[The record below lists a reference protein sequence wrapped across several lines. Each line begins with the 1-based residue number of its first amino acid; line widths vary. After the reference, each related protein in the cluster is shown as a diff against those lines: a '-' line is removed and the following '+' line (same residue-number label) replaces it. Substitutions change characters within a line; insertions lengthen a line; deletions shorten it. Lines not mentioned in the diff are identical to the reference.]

1 MNKVFAYSLLLLLGL
16 IGSQLFPEIIR
27 SGYSSIFE
35 IAQFLMNV
43 VLSYI
48 MIRVGFEFE
57 VDKSRI
63 KSYGWDYVVAMTSAA
78 FPWIL
83 VAIYFI
89 FLLSKD
95 YMASWNAWEEI
106 LLVSRFCAPTSAGVL
121 FSMLAAAGLGATWV
135 FKKVRILAI
144 FDDLDT
150 IILLIPLQIMI
161 IGLEWQLSMVL
172 PFVLLLLIIAW
183 KYFSSIKIK
192 YSWKWLLFYAL
203 IITTFSEAIYIT
215 SKMINETVPIHL
227 EVLLPAFV
235 LGTII
240 KHSGNKNKNDASI
253 STIISMIF
261 MFLVGLS
268 MPQIAVDDSTMLVG
282 KQTITAQQPMM
293 SWSTI
298 AFHVLMVT
306 LISNIGKM
314 FPLICYRK
322 EANWNERLAICIG
335 MWPRGEVGAGILII
349 SLNYGIGGPFV
360 IIAMLSLA
368 LNLLLTGLFIYFV
381 KNLIQIDKGWFFH
394 RHRLDTGLSLK

>member
-1 MNKVFAYSLLLLLGL
+1 MNKVIAYSLLLILGL
-16 IGSQLFPEIIR
+16 VGSQIFPKIIG
-27 SGYSSIFE
+27 SGYSSLFE
-35 IAQFLMNV
+35 IIQFFMNV
-43 VLSYI
+43 ALSYI

-57 VDKSRI
+57 VDKLRI
-63 KSYGWDYVVAMTSAA
+63 RSYGWDYVVAMTSAA

-89 FLLSKD
+89 FLLTKD
-95 YMASWNAWEEI
+95 YMASWSAWEEI

-135 FKKVRILAI
+135 FTKVRILAI

-150 IILLIPLQIMI
+150 IILLVPLQIMI
-161 IGLEWQLSMVL
+161 IGLEWQLGVVV
-172 PFVLLLLIIAW
+172 PFILLLLIIAW
-183 KYFSSIKIK
+183 KYFKSIKIK

-203 IITTFSEAIYIT
+203 LITSFCEVICIT
-215 SKMINETVPIHL
+215 SKMINKTVPIHL

-235 LGTII
+235 LGAII
-240 KHSGNKNKNDASI
+240 KHSENKNKNNASI

-268 MPQIAVDDSTMLVG
+268 MPQIAVDESTMLAG

-293 SWSTI
+293 SWITI
-298 AFHVLMVT
+298 AFHVLMIT
-306 LISNIGKM
+306 IISNIGKM
-314 FPLICYRK
+314 FPLLCYRK
-322 EANWNERLAICIG
+322 EARWNERLAICIG

-381 KNLIQIDKGWFFH
+381 KNLIQIDKSCF
-394 RHRLDTGLSLK
+394 LSP